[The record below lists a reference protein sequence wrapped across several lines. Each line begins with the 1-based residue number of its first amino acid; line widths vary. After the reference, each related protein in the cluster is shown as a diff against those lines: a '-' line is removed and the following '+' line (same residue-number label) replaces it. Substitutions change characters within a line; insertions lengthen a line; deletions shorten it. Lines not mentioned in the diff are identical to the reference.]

1 VLQRFLDVAGGQ
13 LEYLTASVHL
23 EQVRDLPDF
32 VEKAKWFQKAKPA
45 TSRFV
50 VTTVGVESALEPL
63 RSLAGTFDAAAIPFE
78 VAPLKDGASFVAY
91 RDPEF
96 VRFMASRP
104 LGRVEEIRGSRL
116 VGTLCHTGS
125 QFVRITLD
133 GDALRCYN
141 LQPRFA
147 MGNVVDGSFQWLE
160 EPKPCLAKECTCTVP
175 ANRHMIEF
183 GNRVGAARVAADAAS
198 AIVQHAPAW
207 ARLGLRWA
215 EKAVWRPKAARM
227 R

>member
-1 VLQRFLDVAGGQ
+1 
-13 LEYLTASVHL
+13 
-23 EQVRDLPDF
+23 
-32 VEKAKWFQKAKPA
+32 
-45 TSRFV
+45 
-50 VTTVGVESALEPL
+50 
-63 RSLAGTFDAAAIPFE
+63 
-78 VAPLKDGASFVAY
+78 
-91 RDPEF
+91 
-96 VRFMASRP
+96 
-104 LGRVEEIRGSRL
+104 